1 VRVRPA
7 GVMAL
12 MLVLLSACT
21 GLGNPDQ
28 TKACRALADQVPGIS
43 GVKDATF
50 TDSIVSSLPRCAGV
64 VALDPG
70 LTTQQRGQ
78 VVGSVYDLVRSRGV
92 KEVEFSTQFSW
103 GKASLS
109 VNSGFPTADQATGVL
124 AIADTAHADSA
135 EITWSLATGLVA
147 SEHARLTS
155 ASPAASLREATA
167 LLVVAPPTGVHEI
180 DWYLNDTQ
188 VVAPT
193 ITADDATRLGT
204 VASWFDKNPAVTSYS
219 LKDDSGVRTWAL
231 TTSSEVRDVVRDF
244 ASVVGAGS
252 GVKVT
257 AGLAG
262 KPPYITIP

>member
-1 VRVRPA
+1 
-7 GVMAL
+7 MAL

-43 GVKDATF
+43 GVKDAAF
-50 TDSIVSSLPRCAGV
+50 TDSIVSSLPQCAGV

-78 VVGSVYDLVRSRGV
+78 VVGSVYDLVRTRGV

-103 GKASLS
+103 GAASLS

-124 AIADTAHADSA
+124 AIADTAHADSS

-147 SEHARLTS
+147 TEHVRL
-155 ASPAASLREATA
+155 ASTTPAASLREATA

-231 TTSSEVRDVVRDF
+231 TTSSEVPDVVRDF

-257 AGLAG
+257 GSLAG
-262 KPPYITIP
+262 KAPYVTVP